1 MVLGRITRGR
11 HTDNLGGRHSI
22 RTNQQTPHFHAGC
35 PSCHNPAN
43 LSWLGTGTG
52 ICWIAYSCGLVDPCK
67 SRKTAVVVVG
77 LYETFCSLRIWWY
90 DADDD
95 DDDDDV
101 TASDSLCRYDEA
113 LCQTLVQ
120 HVCKSVGRDLL
131 IRFVVCFLLESNL
144 TSVRWQ
150 AHSLVLHIYRLVT
163 HSRVATLFC
172 RVCKAVDMYS
182 AVNMMLVS
190 KALRHGR
197 C

>member
-1 MVLGRITRGR
+1 MK
-11 HTDNLGGRHSI
+11 HS
-22 RTNQQTPHFHAGC
+22 
-35 PSCHNPAN
+35 
-43 LSWLGTGTG
+43 
-52 ICWIAYSCGLVDPCK
+52 
-67 SRKTAVVVVG
+67 AVYV
-77 LYETFCSLRIWWY
+77 Y

-131 IRFVVCFLLESNL
+131 VRFVVCFLLESNL

-163 HSRVATLFC
+163 HSRVVTLFC
-172 RVCKAVDMYS
+172 HVIKAVDMYN
-182 AVNMMLVS
+182 AVNMMLIS